1 MIELNSTRSDL
12 TVRSRHNT
20 QKHQPIRMQYTTLA
34 LSALLGAAAAVSAE
48 SQQHQVASAG
58 HLRRQNNPTSLAAA
72 AHQLS
77 RVLQDPVAADDVQ
90 DDHAHEEDEDGE
102 HHEGDDEDED
112 HAEGGEMQKLPEWM
126 TEEEEHH
133 DDEHGEGEHHD
144 EDEDLETAVAEGD
157 EGEHHDE
164 HEEGEEEGKSKC

>member
-77 RVLQDPVAADDVQ
+77 RVLQDPVAADVE